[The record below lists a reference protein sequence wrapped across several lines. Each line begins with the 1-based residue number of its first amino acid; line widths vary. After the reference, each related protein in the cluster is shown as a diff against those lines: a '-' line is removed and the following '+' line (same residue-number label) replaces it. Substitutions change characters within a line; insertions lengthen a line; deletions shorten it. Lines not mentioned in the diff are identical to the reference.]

1 MKASNP
7 AITLH
12 LDEMAKKVIWQA
24 DTAKLEEHTSMELK
38 KKTGS
43 NLAASLHQ
51 DKIAQK
57 WNDSSLFCK
66 QAYDSWKSTKQWIQ
80 RSRV

>member
-1 MKASNP
+1 MKVSNP

-12 LDEMAKKVIWQA
+12 LNEMAKKVIWQA
-24 DTAKLEEHTSMELK
+24 DTTKLEEHTSMEF

-43 NLAASLHQ
+43 NLAVSLQQ

-57 WNDSSLFCK
+57 RNDSSLFCK
-66 QAYDSWKSTKQWIQ
+66 QAYDSWKSTKQSNQ
-80 RSRV
+80 R